1 LPTSIFSFAL
11 SLLDDGSIEM
21 IELPAAPAPPHA
33 PTPKPPTYTNLPIL
47 SDILTKAL
55 TGASFFRHRAA
66 ILGLAAATSDV
77 GDSTASSSSAPLG
90 VARAPTAEQSGPI
103 RPHA

>member
-1 LPTSIFSFAL
+1 VLI
-11 SLLDDGSIEM
+11 DGTHCRKVSNESKWVSTRYAM
-21 IELPAAPAPPHA
+21 VRRAEELQAIRLMKCS
-33 PTPKPPTYTNLPIL
+33 TELNF

-77 GDSTASSSSAPLG
+77 GDSAASSSSAPLG